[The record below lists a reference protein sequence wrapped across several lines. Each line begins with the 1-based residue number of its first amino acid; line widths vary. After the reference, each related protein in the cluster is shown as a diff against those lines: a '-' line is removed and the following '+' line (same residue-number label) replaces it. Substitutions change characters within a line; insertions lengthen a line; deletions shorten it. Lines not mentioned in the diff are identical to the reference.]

1 MMYAQAAFALDAA
14 PPHVPPSIERSA
26 SERPQTQA
34 HTLTPSN
41 RRLPEDLWG
50 EYRIECMTR
59 ETLQLPPVS
68 LTEFA
73 DMRDWSDSIEEAE
86 NDDAWITAPD
96 TPPYAPFVAR

>member
-1 MMYAQAAFALDAA
+1 MPYAQAAFAFDATPPHA
-14 PPHVPPSIERSA
+14 PPPTVAPAGGRTP
-26 SERPQTQA
+26 QA

-41 RRLPEDLWG
+41 RRLHDDLWG
-50 EYRIECMTR
+50 KYRVECMTR

-86 NDDAWITAPD
+86 NADAWITAPD
-96 TPPYAPFVAR
+96 TPPYAPFVRR